1 MAKKERGATEQFRK
15 CNSLNNFVFGRTV
28 TIKGETKLVGGTKLF
43 SPSPIINLA
52 RMA

>member
-28 TIKGETKLVGGTKLF
+28 KGETKLVGGTKLF